1 MEQYLIGIAGDH
13 KRYAARHSFGDTI
26 VRNPFQLIGPVFTVN
41 GRGPFGGNVVISADS
56 IYLVATTAPIT
67 LTSLLTG
74 RLLRPWRV
82 LPCQDTD
89 LFPIGISK
97 LDASIV
103 EAPSWPVS
111 DSDALVRVLR
121 RSGPVKVRYNP
132 FQPAYKW
139 TLTANNDTL
148 KICSH
153 LPRQKVSQLLDEYQ
167 WKSAA

>member
-1 MEQYLIGIAGDH
+1 MVNLSRVPGDAY
-13 KRYAARHSFGDTI
+13 RYAASHPFGETI
-26 VRNPFQLIGPVFTVN
+26 VMSPFQLISPVFTVN

-89 LFPIGISK
+89 LFPIGLSK

-103 EAPSWPVS
+103 EASSWPVS

-121 RSGPVKVRYNP
+121 RSERVKIRYYP

-139 TLTANNDTL
+139 TLTVDNDTL

-153 LPRQKVSQLLDEYQ
+153 LPRQKVGQLLDEYQ